1 MYRTVHAVKAAC
13 IRVAQL
19 VRACVRNAQVRVLPR
34 VSEHNMRQLTHK
46 TYKTNL

>member
-19 VRACVRNAQVRVLPR
+19 ARAYVRNAQVRVLPR
-34 VSEHNMRQLTHK
+34 IFEYEMRQLTHK
-46 TYKTNL
+46 TYKTKL